1 MKKKVVSMLLAAVV
15 AIGAAGCGSDAN
27 TSTKTEGQ
35 ADAALAASLFHYKE
49 LEIKD
54 LKSYLYDR
62 GVSVRT

>member
-35 ADAALAASLFHYKE
+35 ADAGTSSQTGG
-49 LEIKD
+49 D
-54 LKSYLYDR
+54 TDN
-62 GVSVRT
+62 

>member
-35 ADAALAASLFHYKE
+35 ADAGTSSQTGGDTDNQADAGSDSKKKAK
-49 LEIKD
+49 
-54 LKSYLYDR
+54 
-62 GVSVRT
+62 